1 MYVYASTF
9 RLLDGSDSKNTAAAV
24 VVVVVVAV
32 VVVVIAIVVVGRQL
46 WQSKRNWAINC
57 T

>member
-9 RLLDGSDSKNTAAAV
+9 RLLDGTDSKNTTAAAAAAAV
-24 VVVVVVAV
+24 VIVVI
-32 VVVVIAIVVVGRQL
+32 VIAIVVVGRQL